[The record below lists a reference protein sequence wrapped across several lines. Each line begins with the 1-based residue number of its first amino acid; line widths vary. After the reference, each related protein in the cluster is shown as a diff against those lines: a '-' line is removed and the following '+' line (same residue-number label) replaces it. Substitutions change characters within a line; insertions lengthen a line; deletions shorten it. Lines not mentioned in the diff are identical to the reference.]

1 MVSVELE
8 LSAVD
13 AASIAAGLA
22 AARMG
27 QVQLALA
34 GKMLKMNAEAAQ
46 SVVKVLEAAQENMA
60 RLTNAAAGIGT
71 KVDITV

>member
-1 MVSVELE
+1 
-8 LSAVD
+8 
-13 AASIAAGLA
+13 
-22 AARMG
+22 MG

-34 GKMLKMNAEAAQ
+34 GKMLKMNAEAAL

-60 RLTNAAAGIGT
+60 QLTNAAAGIGT